1 MVVVPALVQ
10 LEHRLAG
17 LEVLAREEPRLLEL
31 REHAVN
37 RRETD
42 VDALGDQ
49 RLVDVLG
56 RKVADF
62 AGLEELEDLAARQ
75 RRLEAAVLQALHRA
89 HRLSL

>member
-17 LEVLAREEPRLLEL
+17 LEMLPRQQPGLLEL
-31 REHAVN
+31 REHAVDG
-37 RRETD
+37 RESD

-56 RKVADF
+56 RKMAHL
-62 AGLEELEDLAARQ
+62 ARLEQLEDLAPRQ
-75 RRLEAAVLQALHRA
+75 RRLETAL
-89 HRLSL
+89 L

>member
-1 MVVVPALVQ
+1 MVPALVQ

-17 LEVLAREEPRLLEL
+17 LEMLPRQQSGMLEL
-31 REHAVN
+31 RQHAVN
-37 RRETD
+37 RGEAD
-42 VDALGDQ
+42 VDAFGDE

-56 RKVADF
+56 GKMAHF
-62 AGLEELEDLAARQ
+62 ARLEELEDLAARQ